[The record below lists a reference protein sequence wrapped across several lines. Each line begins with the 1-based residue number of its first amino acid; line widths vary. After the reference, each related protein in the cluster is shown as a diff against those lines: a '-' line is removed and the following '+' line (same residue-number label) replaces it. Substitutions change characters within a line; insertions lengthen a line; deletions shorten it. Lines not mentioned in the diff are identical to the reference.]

1 VKKDSRFIGFFSYGQ
16 RKIQQKRTHENLNKQ
31 KNIFFSTKVFD
42 DTVFTSQ
49 GNSNTE

>member
-1 VKKDSRFIGFFSYGQ
+1 MGKENPRKKNT
-16 RKIQQKRTHENLNKQ
+16 RKFKQ
-31 KNIFFSTKVFD
+31 TKKYFFSTKVFD

>member
-1 VKKDSRFIGFFSYGQ
+1 LGKEEKSTPKKDT
-16 RKIQQKRTHENLNKQ
+16 RKLNKQ